1 MLERPTRPASHPPAG
16 RPVALVRDNP
26 PTLSF
31 YRWLYERIGADF
43 TWTARR
49 LMPDAELTAVI
60 ADPAVEI
67 YVLLV
72 SGVPAGYG
80 EIDRRAGTD
89 AVELAYFGLLPEF
102 IGQGY
107 GRYLL
112 DTVVDFAWARSE
124 EPPSELQS
132 L

>member
-1 MLERPTRPASHPPAG
+1 
-16 RPVALVRDNP
+16 
-26 PTLSF
+26 
-31 YRWLYERIGADF
+31 
-43 TWTARR
+43 
-49 LMPDAELTAVI
+49 MPDAELTAVI

-72 SGVPAGYG
+72 SGVPAGYV

-112 DTVVDFAWARSE
+112 DTVVDFAWAAGHCSRLWVHTCDLDHPRALGVDRKSTRLN
-124 EPPSELQS
+124 SS
-132 L
+132 H